1 MKKIYTILL
10 LTMATVCVKAT
21 SYTITT
27 VGTTYSPNT
36 LTVTVGDVVTIAAS
50 GTHPLAEVS
59 QTTWMANGTT
69 TLSSGFGNKSS
80 NYTFTITSTT
90 SIYYVCVNHVAS
102 MQMKGQITVASSTSI
117 NEQNNAIGTI
127 SLFPNPA
134 KDRFSVKFNSTESG
148 IVSAK
153 LYSVCGQEIEAIIS
167 DKDFTVGANMLNFEL
182 QKNISSGVYFIQ
194 LDFNSKKIVRKLI
207 ID

>member
-1 MKKIYTILL
+1 MKKIYSSLL
-10 LTMATVCVKAT
+10 LSMTALCMNAT

-36 LTVTVGDVVTIAAS
+36 LTVSVGDVVTIAAS

-69 TLSSGFGNKSS
+69 TLSSGFGNKTS

-102 MQMKGQITVASSTSI
+102 MQMKGQITVSTTT
-117 NEQNNAIGTI
+117 G
-127 SLFPNPA
+127 SLPGSLPPSPLTPNP
-134 KDRFSVKFNSTESG
+134 
-148 IVSAK
+148 
-153 LYSVCGQEIEAIIS
+153 
-167 DKDFTVGANMLNFEL
+167 
-182 QKNISSGVYFIQ
+182 
-194 LDFNSKKIVRKLI
+194 
-207 ID
+207 